1 MPHIRDTSAGLPDVE
16 ALVRVGVA
24 REEAEAAHW
33 VEALARAGIE
43 AAVEIADGAAVAP
56 GRTTWT
62 GQFFVYPVLV
72 PEHERDRAEQVV
84 GGLIDRAEARRSMN
98 AIGPVAALVGFVLL
112 LVVAMVVRG
121 SGS

>member
-1 MPHIRDTSAGLPDVE
+1 MPHIRDTSPELTDDEP
-16 ALVRVGVA
+16 LVRVGVA
-24 REEAEAAHW
+24 REEGEAAHW

-72 PEHERDRAEQVV
+72 PERERDRAEQVV
-84 GGLIDRAEARRSMN
+84 SGLIDRTEARRSMN
-98 AIGPVAALVGFVLL
+98 AIGPVAALVGIVLL
-112 LVVAMVVRG
+112 LVIAMVVRG
-121 SGS
+121 EGP

>member
-1 MPHIRDTSAGLPDVE
+1 MPHIRDTSPELPDDE
-16 ALVRVGVA
+16 PLVRVGVA

-72 PEHERDRAEQVV
+72 PERERDRAEQVV
-84 GGLIDRAEARRSMN
+84 GRLINRTEARRSMN
-98 AIGPVAALVGFVLL
+98 AIGPVAALVGLVLL
-112 LVVAMVVRG
+112 LVIAMVVRG
-121 SGS
+121 EGP